1 MIWLLVLI
9 VILVLIGGGLWGWPL
24 AAGILGASGATDKT
38 SALESIARLMRNYG
52 ITPAEVEAAF
62 HAPAAS
68 RMEPARRSK
77 GDIAKTLLAYLGA
90 IFILAGISTYIGT
103 FWESMGSV
111 MRVVVTLGVGYILLI
126 VLVSALHENKYP
138 KKKFTGLILPLAL
151 ASVFMMTGGWFVLV
165 HEVFP
170 RGDNWRAAALF
181 VFGVMALHQG
191 ALLGKYR
198 LTVLAFTALFFVYGF
213 MQMGLDLLGV
223 PIAYIA
229 IILGASLF
237 LVATALEDTSHRL
250 LAEPALLIGTCWMNG
265 GLFDRIAMAT
275 SANWASLITGV
286 CVIFAAY
293 GLHKAGRYSRLTG
306 LGYFIGSVMAYSGL
320 FDLVHN
326 TPVEL
331 LYLAVTASMLYACVV
346 LQSRALLF
354 TTVIAMLGFIGFY
367 TAKHFANSLGWP
379 VTLVLIGVA
388 FLGVGTIAIKVRRH
402 I

>member
-9 VILVLIGGGLWGWPL
+9 VIFVLIGGAWWGWPL
-24 AAGILGASGATDKT
+24 LAGILGTTGVTDKS
-38 SALESIARLMRNYG
+38 SALENIARLMRNYD

-68 RMEPARRSK
+68 RPVPARRSR
-77 GDIAKTLLAYLGA
+77 GDIAKTLFTYLGA
-90 IFILAGISTYIGT
+90 IFILAGIGTYIGT
-103 FWESMGSV
+103 FWQSMGSA
-111 MRVVVTLGVGYILLI
+111 MRVFMTLGVGYILLV
-126 VLVSALHENKYP
+126 VLVSALHE
-138 KKKFTGLILPLAL
+138 KKFPRLILPLAL
-151 ASVFMMTGGWFVLV
+151 ASVFMMTGGWFVFI
-165 HEVFP
+165 HEAFP
-170 RGDNWRAAALF
+170 HGDNWRIAALS

-213 MQMGLDLLGV
+213 MHVGLDLLGV

-229 IILGASLF
+229 IVLGASLF
-237 LVATALEDTSHRL
+237 LVATALEDTSHRI
-250 LAEPALLIGTCWMNG
+250 LAEPALLIGACWLNG
-265 GLFDRIAMAT
+265 GLFDRIAIST
-275 SANWASLITGV
+275 SANWASLIIGV
-286 CVIFAAY
+286 CVIFTAY

-306 LGYFIGSVMAYSGL
+306 LGYFIGSIMAYSGL
-320 FDLVHN
+320 FDLVRN

-379 VTLVLIGVA
+379 VTLVLMGVA
-388 FLGVGTIAIKVRRH
+388 FLGVGTIAIKLRRH

>member
-9 VILVLIGGGLWGWPL
+9 VIFVLVGGGMWGWPL
-24 AAGILGASGATDKT
+24 VAGILGTASVTDKAG
-38 SALESIARLMRNYG
+38 ALESIAQLMRSYD

-68 RMEPARRSK
+68 RPEPARRSR
-77 GDIAKTLLAYLGA
+77 GDIAKTLFIYLGA

-111 MRVVVTLGVGYILLI
+111 MRVLMTLGVGYILLI
-126 VLVSALHENKYP
+126 VLVSALHEKKYP
-138 KKKFTGLILPLAL
+138 RLILPLAL
-151 ASVFMMTGGWFVLV
+151 ASVFMMTGGWFVLI

-170 RGDNWRAAALF
+170 HGDNWRAAALS

-191 ALLGKYR
+191 ALFSKYR
-198 LTVLAFTALFFVYGF
+198 RTVLAFTALFFVYAF
-213 MQMGLDLLGV
+213 MQVGLDLLGV
-223 PIAYIA
+223 PMAYIA
-229 IILGASLF
+229 IVLGASLF

-250 LAEPALLIGTCWMNG
+250 LAEPALLIGTCWLNS

-275 SANWASLITGV
+275 SANWASLIIGV
-286 CVIFAAY
+286 CVMSAAY
-293 GLHKAGRYSRLTG
+293 GLHKAGRYPRLTG
-306 LGYFIGSVMAYSGL
+306 LGYFIGAVMAYSGL

-379 VTLVLIGVA
+379 VTLVLMGVA
-388 FLGVGTIAIKVRRH
+388 FLGVGTIAIKVKRR

>member
-1 MIWLLVLI
+1 MIWLLVII
-9 VILVLIGGGLWGWPL
+9 VILVLVGGGLWGWPL
-24 AAGILGASGATDKT
+24 AAGILGASSATDKP
-38 SALESIARLMRNYG
+38 SALENIARLMRNYD

-62 HAPAAS
+62 HAPAAL
-68 RMEPARRSK
+68 RPEPAKRSR
-77 GDIAKTLLAYLGA
+77 GDIAKTLFIYLGA
-90 IFILAGISTYIGT
+90 IFILAGISAYIGT
-103 FWESMGSV
+103 FWESMGST
-111 MRVVVTLGVGYILLI
+111 MRVVMTLGVGYILLI
-126 VLVSALHENKYP
+126 VLVSALHEDKYP
-138 KKKFTGLILPLAL
+138 RLILPLAL
-151 ASVFMMTGGWFVLV
+151 ASVFMMTGGWFVLI

-170 RGDNWRAAALF
+170 DGDNWRLAVLA

-198 LTVLAFTALFFVYGF
+198 LTVLAFTTLFFIYGF
-213 MQMGLDLLGV
+213 MQVGLDLLGI

-229 IILGASLF
+229 IVLGASLF
-237 LVATALEDTSHRL
+237 LVATALENTPHRV
-250 LAEPALLIGTCWMNG
+250 LAEPALLIGTCWLNG
-265 GLFDRIAMAT
+265 GLFDRIAIAT

-286 CVIFAAY
+286 CVMSAAY
-293 GLHKAGRYSRLTG
+293 GLQKAQRYSRLTG
-306 LGYFIGSVMAYSGL
+306 LGYFFGAIMAYSGL

-331 LYLAVTASMLYACVV
+331 IYLAVTASMLYACVV

-379 VTLVLIGVA
+379 VTLVLMGVA

>member
-1 MIWLLVLI
+1 MIWLLAVI
-9 VILVLIGGGLWGWPL
+9 VIIVLLGGGLWGWPL
-24 AAGILGASGATDKT
+24 AAGILGASGVTDRAG
-38 SALESIARLMRNYG
+38 ALARIAELMRSHD

-62 HAPAAS
+62 NAPATHRIESA
-68 RMEPARRSK
+68 RSK
-77 GDIAKTLLAYLGA
+77 GDIAKTLFTYLGA

-103 FWESMGSV
+103 FWQSMGSV
-111 MRVVVTLGVGYILLI
+111 MRVVMTLGVGYFLLI

-138 KKKFTGLILPLAL
+138 RLVLPLAL
-151 ASVFMMTGGWFVLV
+151 AAVFIMTGGWFVLI
-165 HEVFP
+165 HEIFP

-191 ALLGKYR
+191 ALFGKYR
-198 LTVLAFTALFFVYGF
+198 VTVLAFTALFFVYGF
-213 MQMGLDLLGV
+213 MQVGLDLLGV
-223 PIAYIA
+223 PFAYIA
-229 IILGASLF
+229 IVLGASLY
-237 LVATALEDTSHRL
+237 LLATALEKTPHRI
-250 LAEPALLIGTCWMNG
+250 LAEAALLIGTCWLNS
-265 GLFDRIAMAT
+265 GLFDRIAIAT
-275 SANWASLITGV
+275 SANWAGLLTGL
-286 CVIFAAY
+286 CVISAAY

-306 LGYFIGSVMAYSGL
+306 LGYFFGSILAYGGL

-379 VTLVLIGVA
+379 ITLVLTGVA
-388 FLGVGTIAIKVRRH
+388 FLGVGTIAIRVKRR

>member
-1 MIWLLVLI
+1 MIWLLFLI
-9 VILVLIGGGLWGWPL
+9 VLLVLVGGAWWGWPL
-24 AAGILGASGATDKT
+24 AAILGASSVTDKAG
-38 SALESIARLMRNYG
+38 ALERIVQLMRDHD
-52 ITPAEVEAAF
+52 ITPAEVETAF
-62 HAPAAS
+62 HAPAES
-68 RMEPARRSK
+68 QPVSARRSR
-77 GDIAKTLLAYLGA
+77 GDIAKTLFTYLGA
-90 IFILAGISTYIGT
+90 TFILAGISAYIGT

-111 MRVVVTLGVGYILLI
+111 MRVVMTLGVGYILLI

-138 KKKFTGLILPLAL
+138 RLILPLAL
-151 ASVFMMTGGWFVLV
+151 ASVFMMTGGWFVLI

-170 RGDNWRAAALF
+170 HGDNWRAAVLS

-213 MQMGLDLLGV
+213 MQVGLDLLGV
-223 PIAYIA
+223 PMAYIA
-229 IILGASLF
+229 IVLGASLF
-237 LVATALEDTSHRL
+237 LVGSALEKTPHRL
-250 LAEPALLIGTCWMNG
+250 LAEPALLIGTIWLNS

-275 SANWASLITGV
+275 AANWASLVTGV
-286 CVIFAAY
+286 CVMFAAY
-293 GLHKAGRYSRLTG
+293 GLHKAGRHARLTG
-306 LGYFIGSVMAYSGL
+306 LGYFAGSVMAYSGL

-326 TPVEL
+326 TPLEL

-379 VTLVLIGVA
+379 VTLVLMGVA
-388 FLGVGTIAIKVRRH
+388 FLGVGTIAIKVKRH